1 MTDEVARLDGNAAAG
16 PLSRF
21 CAFEATNLRVTSASC
36 GAETALGRLH
46 LYGGSRA
53 MILRCIRCGEVNLRL
68 LEVGPSLRLDLRGA
82 ALLAL
87 GPEPA
92 TATGAFVL
100 EE

>member
-1 MTDEVARLDGNAAAG
+1 MTDEVTRLDGNAAAG
-16 PLSRF
+16 PLGRF
-21 CAFEATNLRVTSASC
+21 FAFEATNLRVTCASC
-36 GAETALGRLH
+36 AAETVLGRLH
-46 LYGGSRA
+46 LYAGRA

-92 TATGAFVL
+92 TAAGAL
-100 EE
+100 ALDE

>member
-16 PLSRF
+16 PLGRF
-21 CAFEATNLRVTSASC
+21 CAFEATNMRITCASC
-36 GAETALGRLH
+36 GIETVLGRLH
-46 LYGGSRA
+46 LYGGGRA

-82 ALLAL
+82 ALLTL

-92 TATGAFVL
+92 SATGAFSL